1 MKSNKGIV
9 GVYDFLLL
17 IRPLRISQF
26 KVGCLAAAYL
36 TVFRNK
42 NPYHIIYHLSLRK
55 VVSLHFTMTCGD
67 QLMNRKL
74 IQEVSVAVWCG
85 NHKLWEFN
93 LQWLVGRPIQRKPI
107 QEVSVGGSR
116 APLAGHQLLV
126 EPGVKR
132 RAGQG
137 EGHSII
143 SGSTFA
149 VQVQDTR
156 NSTR

>member
-1 MKSNKGIV
+1 MKSNNGIV

-17 IRPLRISQF
+17 SPLRICQF

-74 IQEVSVAVWCG
+74 IQEVSVAV
-85 NHKLWEFN
+85 
-93 LQWLVGRPIQRKPI
+93 
-107 QEVSVGGSR
+107 
-116 APLAGHQLLV
+116 
-126 EPGVKR
+126 
-132 RAGQG
+132 
-137 EGHSII
+137 
-143 SGSTFA
+143 
-149 VQVQDTR
+149 
-156 NSTR
+156 